1 MRRREA
7 MGVIGGAAA
16 WPLASRAQ
24 QSRVHRI
31 GALVIGLADVPS
43 FQREFR
49 EGLREL
55 GRIEGRDYA
64 LELRSADGELGRLR
78 SLATELVRLK
88 VDVIV
93 ALFTPCGLA
102 AKEATREIPIVVL
115 TGDPLGTGLVG
126 GLTRPGANVTGL
138 SQMAPQTHVKCV
150 ELFRDM
156 LPAARRIGLVVN
168 AADPLFAKSLLEEAR
183 VAGVSPV
190 IVVQRDN
197 ELDETLAKLAADVE
211 AVVFQASFPS
221 GRMVELGLKYR
232 LPLATALRAFAE
244 IGGLMA
250 YQADTHLL
258 FRRAATFVHKILRGE
273 SPADMPVE
281 QPTKFGLVINLRT
294 ARAIGLSIQEAF
306 LLRADE
312 VIE

>member
-24 QSRVHRI
+24 QSRAHRI

-64 LELRSADGELGRLR
+64 LELRSADGELGRLT

-115 TGDPLGTGLVG
+115 TGDPLGTGMAG
-126 GLTRPGANVTGL
+126 RSPG
-138 SQMAPQTHVKCV
+138 S
-150 ELFRDM
+150 D
-156 LPAARRIGLVVN
+156 
-168 AADPLFAKSLLEEAR
+168 
-183 VAGVSPV
+183 
-190 IVVQRDN
+190 
-197 ELDETLAKLAADVE
+197 
-211 AVVFQASFPS
+211 
-221 GRMVELGLKYR
+221 
-232 LPLATALRAFAE
+232 TA
-244 IGGLMA
+244 
-250 YQADTHLL
+250 
-258 FRRAATFVHKILRGE
+258 
-273 SPADMPVE
+273 
-281 QPTKFGLVINLRT
+281 
-294 ARAIGLSIQEAF
+294 
-306 LLRADE
+306 
-312 VIE
+312 

>member
-1 MRRREA
+1 MRRRHALGIISGA
-7 MGVIGGAAA
+7 MA
-16 WPLASRAQ
+16 WPLAARAQ
-24 QSRVHRI
+24 QSRVYRI

-55 GRIEGRDYA
+55 GRLEGRDYVV
-64 LELRSADGELGRLR
+64 ELRSADGELSRLPT
-78 SLATELVRLK
+78 LAAELVRLK

-102 AKEATREIPIVVL
+102 AKEATREIPIVVM

-126 GLTRPGANVTGL
+126 NLTRPGANVTGL

-156 LPAARRIGLVVN
+156 LPSAKRIGLVVH
-168 AADPLFAKSLLEEAR
+168 AADHLFAKSLLEEAR
-183 VAGVSPV
+183 TAGVSP
-190 IVVQRDN
+190 ITVVQRIDD
-197 ELDETLAKLAADVE
+197 LDATFAKLATEVD

-221 GRMVELGLKYR
+221 ALIMELGLKYR
-232 LPLATALRAFAE
+232 LPTATALRAYAE

-258 FRRAATFVHKILRGE
+258 FGAPPLSCIRLCEGKALPTCRLSNRRNSR
-273 SPADMPVE
+273 S
-281 QPTKFGLVINLRT
+281 
-294 ARAIGLSIQEAF
+294 
-306 LLRADE
+306 
-312 VIE
+312 

>member
-1 MRRREA
+1 MRRRHALGIISGA
-7 MGVIGGAAA
+7 MA
-16 WPLASRAQ
+16 WPLAARAQ
-24 QSRVHRI
+24 QSRVYRI

-55 GRIEGRDYA
+55 GRLEGRDYVV
-64 LELRSADGELGRLR
+64 ELRSADGELSRLPT
-78 SLATELVRLK
+78 LAAELVRLK

-102 AKEATREIPIVVL
+102 AKEATREIPIVVM

-126 GLTRPGANVTGL
+126 NLTRPGANVTGL

-156 LPAARRIGLVVN
+156 LPSAKRIGLVVH
-168 AADPLFAKSLLEEAR
+168 AADHLFAKSLLEEAR
-183 VAGVSPV
+183 TAGVSP
-190 IVVQRDN
+190 ITVVQRIDD
-197 ELDETLAKLAADVE
+197 LDATFAKLATEVD

-221 GRMVELGLKYR
+221 ALVMELGLKYR
-232 LPLATALRAFAE
+232 LPTATALRAYAE

-258 FRRAATFVHKILRGE
+258 FRRAATFVHKIMRGE

-281 QPTKFGLVINLRT
+281 QPTKFTLVINIRT
-294 ARAIGLSIQEAF
+294 ARTIGISVPELF